1 MKARFLALAA
11 LVLGLASC
19 QQEFGGVAQL
29 GGEVDFQLKVDAA
42 ELATRAGVDGVDDKN
57 NAANSAFGAID
68 YLQGVVRD
76 NESRYDWNDVD
87 LRYSLEVYDAGADY
101 ADTDNVKPVKDRM
114 VKIVDQYEPVVFDL
128 RLVPGRNYHFVVF
141 ADFVPQ
147 GATVESTEGVAF
159 TEHQSTLGIH
169 HTIGRDLRSIQI
181 KDDAI
186 NDERCDAYF
195 ATTEVQVKHQ
205 ALTTGD
211 IVLQRPYGKLRVI
224 ATDLAE
230 LNLNVDPGRVE
241 VTYTAQHPQHFNAVT
256 GDVTGFVDG
265 DYGFTSTYNELYKDV
280 KKGGLKKHF
289 YGAGYD
295 NAKYYSTVNAD
306 GVERHTHMTLFTD
319 YILGSNIEG
328 EQTPVQFTM
337 TVYDKENNPI
347 KTTQFNT
354 TIPIERNH
362 LTTIV
367 GNVLTSATEI
377 TVTIDDNFANANDE
391 LTNNDFYKVVV
402 TDGYE
407 LVKAAMEQYRVIL
420 DGGVDEN
427 GNKLPITVTIKD
439 FEKYYA
445 ELNTRAAQ
453 TPHYTFPNGTEIDLN
468 GYTLIIENNS
478 DQPLIGVNNDESLI
492 IVDTSNEGTG
502 AIVAEGTGVAIQNNG
517 TLNVDGVEL
526 ESENGTVIEN
536 NGEANITESTLN
548 NGALTNNENGEAN
561 ITGGELTEGA
571 LTNNG
576 EANIAGADL
585 SAGSVENNGM
595 ANVNGGDVHEDAIA
609 NGENATVGSYI
620 KNADG
625 LQAAIDA
632 AVVGTANE
640 FTLDADIEGDVTI
653 NQKEGVNI
661 TINGNGKK
669 YDGTIYVDGKNRHN
683 GEETLVIKNIK
694 FETSTT
700 AAETKYFIKGLTAG
714 NSYPH
719 NITISG
725 CSFESTVAK
734 NYNLCG
740 IWFQQFYKLDVINCS
755 AKNIHSLLQA
765 QSCDNYVN
773 VEKATI
779 QACKSGISF
788 GNTANATLKNSV
800 LNTVEYGVRGDGDAS
815 RGNLVIEGSK
825 IQAATPVIIRRM
837 KTDGYKVSM
846 NNNTLDKKSG
856 FYHVVFTNGKDDEA
870 YAAPTGNFEY
880 TGFNADW
887 VVFPYT
893 WEVKSK
899 AEFDQALASPAT
911 SKITFGDNITGNLT
925 IAQQPDVKLTIDGAD
940 KSLNGYITVDGK
952 SATITSAGLTI
963 KNLNFNADSI
973 IADAC
978 VNLGNGTNATR
989 YTCNVTV
996 DNCTFDVNGAVGV
1009 KSYTGGDK
1017 NLIIKYCTA
1026 TSIAHSLVQAKG
1038 IDQVTVTGCEVY
1050 SKNGM
1055 NFNNSVVVD
1064 IKDCIANVKGYA
1076 VRYGESSGG
1085 SGAVET
1091 YTIKNSTLKSA
1102 CEEEGDAVIILR
1114 GTADNSTL
1122 TIENTTIEGTPEIIN
1137 NASNA
1142 TITFE
1147 GYNYCAEGLYK
1158 DGVEYYVTN
1167 ANGLAT
1173 LNAMMANQTAGKY
1186 VKVVLGNDID
1196 FTGKTWTPVDSHA
1209 DKAFWLTEID
1219 GKGHTISNL
1228 TINGQAMF
1236 TRFAG
1241 FGDVTIKDVTF
1252 DKANVNSNGNINTSI
1267 LTVQSYQNVLLDNV
1281 DVKNSTIIGG
1291 YKVAPLIATVYN
1303 EGASTITATLKNCDV
1318 ENTVVKATS
1327 YDFCTT
1333 GMVAFVN
1340 AGDNDTITFENCSV
1354 KNVELY
1360 AVNSYTAHAAIY
1372 TEGSSALYNE
1382 ADGVVV
1388 ENVTFENI

>member
-19 QQEFGGVAQL
+19 QQEFNDVAQL

-42 ELATRAGVDGVDDKN
+42 ELATRAGVDADVDVDEDGN
-57 NAANSAFGAID
+57 YAANSAFGAID

-76 NESRYDWNDVD
+76 NVSRYDWNDVD

-101 ADTDNVKPVKDRM
+101 SNTKDVKPVKDRM
-114 VKIVDQYEPVVFDL
+114 VKIVDAYEPVVFDL

-141 ADFVPQ
+141 ADFVPHGEFEKEINPSFEYQ
-147 GATVESTEGVAF
+147 ED
-159 TEHQSTLGIH
+159 LGIH

-181 KDDAI
+181 KADAI

-195 ATTEVQVKHQ
+195 ATTPVTVKHQ

-230 LNLNVDPGRVE
+230 LNLNVDPAWVE

-256 GDVTGFVDG
+256 GDVTGFVED
-265 DYGFTSTYNELYKDV
+265 DYGFSSTYNELFKDID
-280 KKGGLKKHF
+280 KGGLKKHF

-295 NAKYYSTVNAD
+295 NAKYYSTENAD
-306 GVERHTHMTLFTD
+306 GVKRHTHMTLFTD
-319 YILGSNIEG
+319 YILGSNTLG

-337 TVYDKENNPI
+337 TVYDKANNPI

-377 TVTIDDNFANANDE
+377 SVTIDDNFANPGDE
-391 LTNNDFYKVVV
+391 HTNSDYYQVVA

-407 LVKAAMEQYRVIL
+407 LVKAAMEQYKVIL

-453 TPHYTFPNGTEIDLN
+453 TTYTFPNGTEIDLN

-478 DQPLIGVNNDESLI
+478 DQPLIVVEEGNTLN
-492 IVDTSNEGTG
+492 IVDNSNEDKGEVILTG
-502 AIVAEGTGVAIQNNG
+502 EGDGAAIQNNG
-517 TLNVDGVEL
+517 TLNIESVEL
-526 ESENGTVIEN
+526 ESETGGSVIDN
-536 NGEANITESTLN
+536 NGETNIVNSTLN
-548 NGALTNNENGEAN
+548 NGALKNNED
-561 ITGGELTEGA
+561 
-571 LTNNG
+571 G
-576 EANIAGADL
+576 EANIAGGVL
-585 SAGSVENNGM
+585 TEGSIKNDGM
-595 ANVNGGDVHEDAIA
+595 TNVNGIDVPKGAIE

-620 KNADG
+620 KTRED

-632 AVVGTANE
+632 AVVGTDNE

-683 GEETLVIKNIK
+683 GEETLVIKNVK

-700 AAETKYFIKGLTAG
+700 AAKTKYFIKGLTAG

-719 NITISG
+719 NIIISG

-740 IWFQQFYKLDVINCS
+740 IWFQQFYELDVINCS
-755 AKNIHSLLQA
+755 AKNLHSLLQA
-765 QSCDNYVN
+765 QSCDNDVK

-856 FYHVVFTNGKDDEA
+856 FYHVVFTNGEDDEA
-870 YAAPTGNFEY
+870 YAAPTGKFEY

-911 SKITFGDNITGNLT
+911 SKITFGADITGNLT
-925 IAQQPDVKLTIDGAD
+925 IAQQPGVNLTIDGAN

-963 KNLNFNADSI
+963 KNLNFNADTI
-973 IADAC
+973 GADAC
-978 VNLGNGTNATR
+978 VRLGDGTNATR

-996 DNCTFDVNGAVGV
+996 DHCTFDVNGAVGV

-1017 NLIIKYCTA
+1017 NLTINECTA
-1026 TSIAHSLVQAKG
+1026 TDKAHSLVQAKG
-1038 IDQVTVTGCEVY
+1038 VDKVTVTGCEVY

-1055 NFNNSVVVD
+1055 NFNNSVKVD
-1064 IKDCIANVKGYA
+1064 IDGCTVDVKGYA

-1085 SGAVET
+1085 SGAAET
-1091 YTIKNSTLKSA
+1091 YSITDSSLKSA
-1102 CEEEGDAVIILR
+1102 CEEDGDAVIVLR
-1114 GTADNSTL
+1114 GTADNATL
-1122 TIENTTIEGTPEIIN
+1122 TIENTTIEGTPKFINSAANANVYVDGAIMVSNVEGLQAALEQGKRVTLANDLTIN
-1137 NASNA
+1137 NDEGITAPYGNKMALSQKGGVFDGNGK
-1142 TITFE
+1142 TITSNIL
-1147 GYNYCAEGLYK
+1147 GDSYIYMTNGGTTKNLN
-1158 DGVEYYVTN
+1158 VTG
-1167 ANGLAT
+1167 AFRGI
-1173 LNAMMANQTAGKY
+1173 MIMSANQTVY
-1186 VKVVLGNDID
+1186 
-1196 FTGKTWTPVDSHA
+1196 
-1209 DKAFWLTEID
+1209 
-1219 GKGHTISNL
+1219 
-1228 TINGQAMF
+1228 
-1236 TRFAG
+1236 
-1241 FGDVTIKDVTF
+1241 
-1252 DKANVNSNGNINTSI
+1252 
-1267 LTVQSYQNVLLDNV
+1267 LDNV
-1281 DVKNSTIIGG
+1281 VSGGKGVVYALNTGEGDSTQD
-1291 YKVAPLIATVYN
+1291 LIATNCTFNGWCSWSLMKSVTFTKCTFGQGSEYTN
-1303 EGASTITATLKNCDV
+1303 VTGRIGRPYVNTLYDGCEFCSKYYIDLSALEADQKVIVKNCTVNGVKITAENWTSLVAPEDTCGDGQISVELKN
-1318 ENTVVKATS
+1318 
-1327 YDFCTT
+1327 
-1333 GMVAFVN
+1333 G
-1340 AGDNDTITFENCSV
+1340 TF
-1354 KNVELY
+1354 L
-1360 AVNSYTAHAAIY
+1360 TA
-1372 TEGSSALYNE
+1372 
-1382 ADGVVV
+1382 
-1388 ENVTFENI
+1388 ENVADYIVFE

>member
-1 MKARFLALAA
+1 MKARFFALAA

-19 QQEFGGVAQL
+19 QQEFNDVAQL

-42 ELATRAGVDGVDDKN
+42 ELATRAGVDGVDDTN
-57 NAANSAFGAID
+57 NAYDSAFGAID
-68 YLQGVVRD
+68 YLQGGNGVDEYRV
-76 NESRYDWNDVD
+76 DWTEVD
-87 LRYSLEVYDAGADY
+87 LRYSLEVYDAGANY
-101 ADTDNVKPVKDRM
+101 EDTDNVKPVKDRM
-114 VKIVDQYEPVVFDL
+114 VKIVDAYEPVVFDL

-141 ADFVPQ
+141 ADFVPN
-147 GATVESTEGVAF
+147 GASNDPNVAY
-159 TEHQSTLGIH
+159 QSTLGIH
-169 HTIGRDLRSIQI
+169 HTIGSDLRSIQI

-195 ATTEVQVKHQ
+195 ATKEVTVKHQ

-230 LNLNVDPGRVE
+230 LNLNVDPAWVE

-256 GDVTGFVDG
+256 GNVTGFVDG
-265 DYGFTSTYNELYKDV
+265 DYGFTSTYNALYKDV
-280 KKGGLKKHF
+280 NKGGLANHF
-289 YGAGYD
+289 YNAGYD
-295 NAKYYSTVNAD
+295 SGSDAYSTVNAD
-306 GVERHTHMTLFTD
+306 GVKRHTHMTLFTD
-319 YILGSNIEG
+319 YILGSNTVG

-337 TVYDKENNPI
+337 TVYDKANNPI

-377 TVTIDDNFANANDE
+377 TVTINDNFANANDE

-453 TPHYTFPNGTEIDLN
+453 TTYTFPNGTEIDLN
-468 GYTLIIENNS
+468 GYTLIIVNENAET
-478 DQPLIGVNNDESLI
+478 PLIVVEGDNELN

-517 TLNVDGVEL
+517 TLNVEGVEL

-536 NGEANITESTLN
+536 NGETNITESTLN

-595 ANVNGGDVHEDAIA
+595 ANVNGGTVENGAIA

-620 KNADG
+620 KTAEG
-625 LQAAIDA
+625 LQAAINA

-669 YDGTIYVDGKNRHN
+669 FDGTIFVDGKNRHN
-683 GEETLVIKNIK
+683 GAETLVIKNIK

-719 NITISG
+719 NITITD

-740 IWFQQFYKLDVINCS
+740 IWFQQFYKLNVINCY

-800 LNTVEYGVRGDGDAS
+800 LNTVEYGVRGDGNAS

-825 IQAATPVIIRRM
+825 IQAATPVIIRKM
-837 KTDGYKVSM
+837 TTDGYKVTM

-893 WEVKSK
+893 WEVSTGDELLAALDYAKSNTETVVFK
-899 AEFDQALASPAT
+899 NDIEMTANQSNAYGKT
-911 SKITFGDNITGNLT
+911 GINILNGQTL
-925 IAQQPDVKLTIDGAD
+925 DGAGHTFKVNNAGATWD
-940 KSLNGYITVDGK
+940 
-952 SATITSAGLTI
+952 SAISTTGGTI
-963 KNLNFNADSI
+963 KNITVAKGFRGIFVNHNSTHSEKVILKNVFIEGPTYTLNCDQ
-973 IADAC
+973 
-978 VNLGNGTNATR
+978 GTNKGLEAT
-989 YTCNVTV
+989 
-996 DNCTFDVNGAVGV
+996 NCTFNGWTSYAATIGEIKFNNCSFGKGAGYSTCVPYTATTFTNCDFCANYEMYNGKYATLVNCTSDSELLTPANAYSGFAEATFMDTKGKTIVGV
-1009 KSYTGGDK
+1009 SSDEELNAAFANNNVETIYLLANEAAFNIELYTNLPARESLTIIGTEGTKVAFKNQQVRMALFKNFTIENCEILHMADKKWGMLVFGGGDK
-1017 NLIIKYCTA
+1017 ADGVYTVKNCTFNGVE
-1026 TSIAHSLVQAKG
+1026 TQG
-1038 IDQVTVTGCEVY
+1038 IY
-1050 SKNGM
+1050 IN
-1055 NFNNSVVVD
+1055 
-1064 IKDCIANVKGYA
+1064 
-1076 VRYGESSGG
+1076 EST
-1085 SGAVET
+1085 SGAT
-1091 YTIKNSTLKSA
+1091 Y
-1102 CEEEGDAVIILR
+1102 
-1114 GTADNSTL
+1114 
-1122 TIENTTIEGTPEIIN
+1122 
-1137 NASNA
+1137 
-1142 TITFE
+1142 
-1147 GYNYCAEGLYK
+1147 
-1158 DGVEYYVTN
+1158 
-1167 ANGLAT
+1167 
-1173 LNAMMANQTAGKY
+1173 
-1186 VKVVLGNDID
+1186 
-1196 FTGKTWTPVDSHA
+1196 
-1209 DKAFWLTEID
+1209 
-1219 GKGHTISNL
+1219 
-1228 TINGQAMF
+1228 
-1236 TRFAG
+1236 
-1241 FGDVTIKDVTF
+1241 
-1252 DKANVNSNGNINTSI
+1252 
-1267 LTVQSYQNVLLDNV
+1267 NVLNCTFNG
-1281 DVKNSTIIGG
+1281 KFG
-1291 YKVAPLIATVYN
+1291 N
-1303 EGASTITATLKNCDV
+1303 EGAVTIQNNNNVQFTVNVKECTFNDVDHKIYMIYDYKNWTLNTDV
-1318 ENTVVKATS
+1318 T
-1327 YDFCTT
+1327 
-1333 GMVAFVN
+1333 
-1340 AGDNDTITFENCSV
+1340 
-1354 KNVELY
+1354 
-1360 AVNSYTAHAAIY
+1360 
-1372 TEGSSALYNE
+1372 
-1382 ADGVVV
+1382 DG
-1388 ENVTFENI
+1388 IIWK

>member
-1 MKARFLALAA
+1 MRVRFLTAVAL
-11 LVLGLASC
+11 LLGMVAC
-19 QQEFGGVAQL
+19 QQDYEFFTSNKS
-29 GGEVDFQLKVDAA
+29 EVDFQLKVDAV
-42 ELATRAGVDGVDDKN
+42 ELATRAGQDGEADAQ
-57 NAANSAFGAID
+57 NASDSAYGAID
-68 YLQGVVRD
+68 YLQGTAASDYRV
-76 NESRYDWNDVD
+76 DWSDVD
-87 LRYSLEVYDAGADY
+87 LRYSLEVYDKADNY
-101 ADTDNVKPVKDRM
+101 DGVMPVKDRQ
-114 VKIVDQYEPVVFDL
+114 VIIVDEYEPVNFDL
-128 RLVPGRNYHFVVF
+128 RLVPNRDYHFVVF

-147 GATVESTEGVAF
+147 GATNNPATNV
-159 TEHQSTLGIH
+159 QSDLGLH
-169 HTIGRDLRSIQI
+169 HKIGANLGYITVVND
-181 KDDAI
+181 KI
-186 NDERCDAYF
+186 NDECTDAYF
-195 ATTEVQVKHQ
+195 ATKDVKVVNSATE
-205 ALTTGD
+205 D
-211 IVLQRPYGKLRVI
+211 IVLKRPYGKLRVV

-230 LNLNVDPGRVE
+230 LNLNVDPAWVE

-256 GDVTGFVDG
+256 GNVTGFEDG
-265 DYGFTSTYNELYKDV
+265 DYGFTSTYNALYKDV
-280 KKGGLKKHF
+280 NKGGLANHF
-289 YGAGYD
+289 YNAGYD
-295 NAKYYSTVNAD
+295 SGSDAYSTVNAD
-306 GVERHTHMTLFTD
+306 GVKRHTHMTLFTD
-319 YILGSNIEG
+319 YILGSNTLG

-337 TVYDKENNPI
+337 TVYDKANNPI

-391 LTNNDFYKVVV
+391 LTNNDYYQVVV

-407 LVKAAMEQYRVIL
+407 LVKAAMEQFKVIL

-453 TPHYTFPNGTEIDLN
+453 TTYTFPNGTEIDLN

-478 DQPLIGVNNDESLI
+478 DQPLIVVEEGNTLN
-492 IVDTSNEGTG
+492 IVDNSNEDKGEVILTG
-502 AIVAEGTGVAIQNNG
+502 EGDGAAIQNNG
-517 TLNVDGVEL
+517 TLNIESVEL
-526 ESENGTVIEN
+526 ESETGGSVIDN
-536 NGEANITESTLN
+536 NGEANIVNSTLN
-548 NGALTNNENGEAN
+548 DGALTNNKD
-561 ITGGELTEGA
+561 
-571 LTNNG
+571 G
-576 EANIAGADL
+576 EANIAGGVL
-585 SAGSVENNGM
+585 NEGSVKNDGM
-595 ANVNGGDVHEDAIA
+595 TNVNGIDVPEGAIE

-620 KNADG
+620 KDATG
-625 LQAAIDA
+625 LQAEINA
-632 AVVGTANE
+632 AGNNGTNNVL
-640 FTLDADIEGDVTI
+640 TLDADIVGDVTI
-653 NQKEGVNI
+653 EQKAGVNL
-661 TINGNGKK
+661 TIDGNGHKF
-669 YDGTIYVDGKNRHN
+669 DGTIFVDGKNRHN
-683 GEETLVIKNIK
+683 GAETLVIKNIK

-719 NITISG
+719 NITISD

-740 IWFQQFYKLDVINCS
+740 IWFQQFYKLNVINCY
-755 AKNIHSLLQA
+755 AKNLHSLLQA

-837 KTDGYKVSM
+837 KTDGYKVTM

-870 YAAPTGNFEY
+870 YAAPTGKFEY

-925 IAQQPDVKLTIDGAD
+925 IAQQPDVKLTIDGAN

-963 KNLNFNADSI
+963 KNLNFNADTI
-973 IADAC
+973 GADAC
-978 VNLGNGTNATR
+978 VNLGDGTNATR

-996 DNCTFDVNGAVGV
+996 DNCTFNVNGAVGV

-1017 NLIIKYCTA
+1017 NLTIKNCTA
-1026 TSIAHSLVQAKG
+1026 TSKAHSLVQAKG
-1038 IDQVTVTGCEVY
+1038 VDKVTVTGCDVY

-1055 NFNNSVVVD
+1055 NFNNSVKVD
-1064 IKDCIANVKGYA
+1064 IEGCEVDVKGYA

-1085 SGAVET
+1085 SGAAET
-1091 YTIKNSTLKSA
+1091 YTIKYSTLKSA

-1147 GYNYCAEGLYK
+1147 GYNYCADGLYK
-1158 DGVEYYVTN
+1158 NDVEYYVTN

-1173 LNAMMANQTAGKY
+1173 LNAMMANKTAGKN

-1209 DKAFWLTEID
+1209 DSSFYFNEFD
-1219 GKGHTISNL
+1219 GRGHTISNL

-1241 FGDVTIKDVTF
+1241 FGNVTIKDVTF

-1303 EGASTITATLKNCDV
+1303 EGPSTITATLKNCDV

-1327 YDFCTT
+1327 YDFCTA
-1333 GMVAFVN
+1333 GMVAFVYED
-1340 AGDNDTITFENCSV
+1340 DNDCIVFENCSV
-1354 KNVELY
+1354 KDVQLY
-1360 AVNSYTAHAAIY
+1360 APNVYTAHAAIY
-1372 TEGSSALYNE
+1372 TAGSGTLYNE
-1382 ADGVVV
+1382 AEGVVV